1 MVVLFVKK
9 NNYIMYITIYKI
21 IILYNDMVAALLLR
35 LEAKKNRNKSKNF

>member
-9 NNYIMYITIYKI
+9 KNYIMYITIHKI